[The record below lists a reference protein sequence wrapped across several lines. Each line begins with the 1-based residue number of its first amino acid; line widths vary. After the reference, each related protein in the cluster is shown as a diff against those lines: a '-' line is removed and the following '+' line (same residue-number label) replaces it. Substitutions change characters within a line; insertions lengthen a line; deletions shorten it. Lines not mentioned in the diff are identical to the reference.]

1 MGIQKMRKLTV
12 RLDEELSKLISDIK
26 SKNLYNLS
34 AFVRQVLKEK
44 LSKLIDIDNSGQ
56 LRGLEKDNVI

>member
-1 MGIQKMRKLTV
+1 MRKLTV

>member
-1 MGIQKMRKLTV
+1 MGIRKMRKLTV